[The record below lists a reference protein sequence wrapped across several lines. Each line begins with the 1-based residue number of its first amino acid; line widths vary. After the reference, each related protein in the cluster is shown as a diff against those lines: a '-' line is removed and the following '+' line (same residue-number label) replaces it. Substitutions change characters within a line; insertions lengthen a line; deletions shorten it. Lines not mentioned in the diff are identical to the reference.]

1 MAVLLISFDKTGS
14 QERFQRRGETGFIVP
29 THSTELYAY
38 GAQSCN
44 LKKKKKKKG
53 RSEVGINNKSN
64 YIHEVLL
71 TV

>member
-44 LKKKKKKKG
+44 LKKKKKKKVG
-53 RSEVGINNKSN
+53 PRSESTTKAITFMKC
-64 YIHEVLL
+64 Y
-71 TV
+71 

>member
-44 LKKKKKKKG
+44 LKKKKKKKKVG
-53 RSEVGINNKSN
+53 PRSESTTKAITFMKC
-64 YIHEVLL
+64 Y
-71 TV
+71 